1 MKEAYP
7 IIMSKGKEYIIVY
20 VPDFA
25 ANTQGKTVAEA
36 MEMARDLIGILGI
49 DMQDDNKELPKA
61 TAIEDI
67 HSDNGVVTLVD
78 IDFDEYRKKNE
89 MRSRNRY
96 FDVVV
101 KNSVQIGLVT
111 MPRVCGRRQRGSW
124 DTLHPSGL
132 KCREA

>member
-20 VPDFA
+20 VPDFD

-61 TAIEDI
+61 TAIEDV

-89 MRSRNRY
+89 MRSVR
-96 FDVVV
+96 
-101 KNSVQIGLVT
+101 KNCTIPSWLNFEAEKNNINFSAVLQEALIEKLRISV
-111 MPRVCGRRQRGSW
+111 
-124 DTLHPSGL
+124 
-132 KCREA
+132 

>member
-20 VPDFA
+20 VPDFD
-25 ANTQGKTVAEA
+25 ANTQGKTDAEA
-36 MEMARDLIGILGI
+36 TEMARDLIGILGI

-61 TAIEDI
+61 TAIEDV

-89 MRSRNRY
+89 MRSVR
-96 FDVVV
+96 
-101 KNSVQIGLVT
+101 KNCTIPSWLNFEAEKNNINFSAVLQEALIEKLRISV
-111 MPRVCGRRQRGSW
+111 
-124 DTLHPSGL
+124 
-132 KCREA
+132 

>member
-20 VPDFA
+20 VPDFD

-61 TAIEDI
+61 TAIENV

-89 MRSRNRY
+89 MRSVR
-96 FDVVV
+96 
-101 KNSVQIGLVT
+101 KNCTIPSWLNFEAEKNNINFSAVLQEALIEKLRISV
-111 MPRVCGRRQRGSW
+111 
-124 DTLHPSGL
+124 
-132 KCREA
+132 

>member
-20 VPDFA
+20 VPDFG

-61 TAIEDI
+61 TAIEDV

-89 MRSRNRY
+89 MRSVR
-96 FDVVV
+96 
-101 KNSVQIGLVT
+101 KNCTIPSWLNFEAEKNNINFSAVLQEALIEKLRISV
-111 MPRVCGRRQRGSW
+111 
-124 DTLHPSGL
+124 
-132 KCREA
+132 